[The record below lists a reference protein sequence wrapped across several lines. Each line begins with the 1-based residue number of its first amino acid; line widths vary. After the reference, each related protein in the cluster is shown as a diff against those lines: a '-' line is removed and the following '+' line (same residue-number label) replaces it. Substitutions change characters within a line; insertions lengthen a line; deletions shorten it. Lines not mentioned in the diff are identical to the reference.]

1 MQHDHKNT
9 LSQRNSNEIHH
20 HPRHHFGRHNRTG
33 SNDHTV
39 RQELG
44 WQRDL
49 HHNSQWGIL
58 MATKRTKPGSED
70 RATVSQLV
78 LDGMR
83 SGLSAFKAC
92 QAAGVPQSTF
102 SRWCDDD
109 ATLAEN
115 YARAREALIEKMAN
129 ELLEIAD
136 TPVGSTDSG
145 ATDSGAVQKQR
156 LQVDTRKW
164 LLSKL
169 APKKF
174 GDKIEVSG
182 DPANPLVQRIERVVV
197 KA

>member
-1 MQHDHKNT
+1 
-9 LSQRNSNEIHH
+9 
-20 HPRHHFGRHNRTG
+20 
-33 SNDHTV
+33 
-39 RQELG
+39 
-44 WQRDL
+44 
-49 HHNSQWGIL
+49 
-58 MATKRTKPGSED
+58 MATKRTLPGSED
-70 RATVSQLV
+70 RAKISALV

-92 QAAGVPQSTF
+92 QIAGVPQSTF
-102 SRWCDDD
+102 SRWVDDD

-156 LQVDTRKW
+156 LQVDARKW

-169 APKKF
+169 APKKY
-174 GDKIEVSG
+174 GDKLEVSG
-182 DPANPLVQRIERVVV
+182 DEKSPIAMGITVSFV
-197 KA
+197 KPS

>member
-1 MQHDHKNT
+1 
-9 LSQRNSNEIHH
+9 
-20 HPRHHFGRHNRTG
+20 
-33 SNDHTV
+33 
-39 RQELG
+39 
-44 WQRDL
+44 
-49 HHNSQWGIL
+49 
-58 MATKRTKPGSED
+58 
-70 RATVSQLV
+70 
-78 LDGMR
+78 MR